1 MRRFIKSFLTPTAR
15 STAFYYFGNFAVSGG
30 RYFFHVLLLRL
41 LLPSEYGEFLAY
53 LSLLYIL
60 GIPNATVSNVVVKFV
75 SEFRGKND
83 HHSIN
88 ELFYYLI
95 GKLTPLSLSFGII
108 LILLSGPLSIALKAH
123 PTAFVILGASLFIS
137 LLSTV
142 IKSYLLAFQH
152 LVSQIVIGFIEIL
165 STLGL
170 AYVFISMG
178 LSATGAVLAQI
189 IAGIIGV
196 IISFWIIK
204 KEVLPAILKTKRSF
218 SLRSFTGYSLIYA
231 VGSISLLSTDVL
243 LARYFLTEHLSGIY
257 SSLAV
262 IGRTIYFGLGPL
274 IGLVLPIAS
283 HRHSLLGTA
292 RSVFVKLGGVILTLG
307 ITATGI
313 FVLFPNFIISS
324 VSGANYLEATDYL
337 PLFAITM
344 LFFSL
349 NIFLINYL
357 MAIGKPRINIYLLIA
372 TIVQPVLI
380 SFFHNSLGQ
389 IVWSNLFVE
398 LVLFVP
404 LIWQVRIQRL

>member
-1 MRRFIKSFLTPTAR
+1 MDQLKKILATPAAR
-15 STAFYYFGNFAVSGG
+15 STAFYYLGNFAVSGG
-30 RYFFHVLLLRL
+30 RYLFHILLLRL

-60 GIPNATVSNVVVKFV
+60 GIPNATVNSIVVKFV
-75 SEFRGKND
+75 SDFRGKND
-83 HHSIN
+83 RRSVN
-88 ELFYYLI
+88 EFFYYLI
-95 GKLTPLSLSFGII
+95 EKLTPLSLFLGVTLII
-108 LILLSGPLSIALKAH
+108 LSGPLSVALKAR
-123 PTAFVILGASLFIS
+123 PTAFIILGASLFIS

-152 LVSQIVIGFIEIL
+152 LVAQIVIGFIEIL
-165 STLGL
+165 FILGL
-170 AYVFISMG
+170 AYVFITLG

-189 IAGIIGV
+189 LAGIIGV
-196 IISFWIIK
+196 IISFWVIK

-283 HRHSLLGTA
+283 HRHSLSGTA
-292 RSVFVKLGGVILTLG
+292 RSVFLKLGGVILILG
-307 ITATGI
+307 IIATGI
-313 FVLFPNFIISS
+313 FVLFPNLVISF
-324 VSGANYLEATDYL
+324 VSGANYLEAAGYL

-344 LFFSL
+344 LLFSL
-349 NIFLINYL
+349 NLFLINYL
-357 MAIGKPRINIYLLIA
+357 MAIGRPRVNLNLLIA
-372 TIVQPVLI
+372 TLAQPLLI
-380 SFFHNSLGQ
+380 LFFHQSLGQ
-389 IVWSNLFVE
+389 IVWLN
-398 LVLFVP
+398 LVLEVGL
-404 LIWQVRIQRL
+404 LISLIPRLP